1 MMTSFGKVDLAHRS
15 REARVLMPGDSGG
28 TPQRSIRG
36 FWNAHKKDPPTSPER
51 KAERAAAEARQ
62 RKIAQEKALAAE
74 NLGKRAGISRLEE
87 AQGRWSSDLRFH
99 LETGFS
105 VVHPGSGPGALFTSH
120 TVRDGVSQVLQTG
133 WMFH

>member
-1 MMTSFGKVDLAHRS
+1 MYS
-15 REARVLMPGDSGG
+15 
-28 TPQRSIRG
+28 QRSIRG

-51 KAERAAAEARQ
+51 KAVRAAAEARQ
-62 RKIAQEKALAAE
+62 RKIAQEKALAAVKAKQLGFRDWKKHMY
-74 NLGKRAGISRLEE
+74 NL
-87 AQGRWSSDLRFH
+87 GRWSSDLRFH